1 MKKTLIAV
9 AALASFGAASAQST
23 ATVSGTVAFGWLKA
37 LDGSKGLLL
46 DTANVKFGL
55 VEDLGGGLKVSAS
68 SQILAGNARGDKV
81 TKEDTLLALEGKFG
95 TVAFE
100 NTRTAS
106 WGKNYGLVGDNW
118 LWDNP
123 YTAVGSEVYNRTE
136 TDQLSYTS
144 PSFNG
149 FNAVL
154 SYNELDKDG
163 NTTPATKVGSV
174 GFTYTNGALSAGARV
189 LSGSNSSWTSAVNK
203 RSFEAG
209 VNYDFGVAKV
219 GLGIDSKRLGFS
231 RNEKAALGVGVS
243 APLGKFTIGVNYAKR
258 DKSSLVELGVNY
270 AMSKRTSIY
279 LDYGR
284 SSFADGLKCNQGN
297 LVLVHTF

>member
-1 MKKTLIAV
+1 MKKTLIAI

-55 VEDLGGGLKVSAS
+55 VEDLGGGLKVTVAN
-68 SQILAGNARGDKV
+68 QIMMGNGRGDKV
-81 TKEDTLLALEGKFG
+81 TKEDTLLALDGKFG

-118 LWDNP
+118 LWDGA
-123 YTAVGSEVYNRTE
+123 YTSNGSEIYNRIE
-136 TDQLSYTS
+136 TDQLTYTS
-144 PSFNG
+144 PTFNG
-149 FNAVL
+149 FNAVVG
-154 SYNELDKDG
+154 YNEWNKDG
-163 NTTPATKVGSV
+163 NATPATKVGSV
-174 GFTYTNGALSAGARV
+174 GLTYSNGALSAGARF
-189 LSGSNSSWTSAVNK
+189 LSGSDASWTSAVNK
-203 RSFEAG
+203 RAFEAG

-219 GLGIDSKRLGFS
+219 GVGYDSKRLGFS
-231 RNEKAALGVGVS
+231 SNEKAALGVGVS
-243 APLGKFTIGVNYAKR
+243 APLGKFTVGVNYAKR
-258 DKSSLVELGVNY
+258 NKSSIVELGVNY
-270 AMSKRTSIY
+270 AMSKRTSLY

-284 SSFADGLKCNQGN
+284 TSFADGLKCNQGN
-297 LVLVHTF
+297 LVLVHNF